1 MELVRFCNA
10 NQLNVDVIFREALL
24 ATLFRQSVAQKL
36 FVDKCLVYPV
46 NDQSRRSSPTSPS
59 VSQPGVGSEIDTI
72 RNLWLKLGKL
82 KFLIRSYFLSLCT
95 VLTIFNYD
103 SIKHVI
109 DYMKIHTNLV
119 RDDDATWWHIVWC
132 HFFARLSRSVL
143 LYYFFIHLKYIYTTH
158 FTMSCHAVVLSRLSH
173 FNFHVNDV

>member
-72 RNLWLKLGKL
+72 RNL
-82 KFLIRSYFLSLCT
+82 
-95 VLTIFNYD
+95 
-103 SIKHVI
+103 
-109 DYMKIHTNLV
+109 
-119 RDDDATWWHIVWC
+119 
-132 HFFARLSRSVL
+132 
-143 LYYFFIHLKYIYTTH
+143 
-158 FTMSCHAVVLSRLSH
+158 
-173 FNFHVNDV
+173 

>member
-103 SIKHVI
+103 SIKHRLYENTYKSCQRWRCNLMAYSLVSFFCTI
-109 DYMKIHTNLV
+109 ITLCFTLLLFYTFKI
-119 RDDDATWWHIVWC
+119 
-132 HFFARLSRSVL
+132 
-143 LYYFFIHLKYIYTTH
+143 YIYHTLYNV
-158 FTMSCHAVVLSRLSH
+158 MSCCCS
-173 FNFHVNDV
+173 F